1 MLLEKTNATETASVD
16 KPVEDVKL
24 SDILAAWN
32 EATCRLQRTHE
43 SLQEEVGR
51 LTRELEIK
59 NRQLARKNRLADLG
73 QMASHIAHEVRNGMM
88 PTTLYL
94 SLLRR
99 RLDADPGSLDV
110 LNKIESS
117 FTALEATVSDLLHF
131 TADRDPNIRDES
143 LTTMAR
149 EILQGLT
156 PQLEAQGIT
165 VELDVPETL
174 VFPIDRQMLSRAV
187 LNLLLNAID
196 AMPEGGSIVITS
208 VETEKGLEL
217 EIADSGPGLDEEA
230 QQRVF
235 EPFFTT
241 KSDGTGLGLAIVYR
255 VAEAHGGDVVAANC
269 AEGGAAFTI
278 RIPRRSVRAAA

>member
-1 MLLEKTNATETASVD
+1 MLLEKTIANETASVEKSVD
-16 KPVEDVKL
+16 DVQL

-32 EATCRLQRTHE
+32 EATHRLQRTHE

-51 LTRELEIK
+51 LTRELETK

-73 QMASHIAHEVRNGMM
+73 QMASHIAHEVRNGLM

-99 RLDADPGSLDV
+99 RLDADSGSLDV
-110 LNKIESS
+110 MNKIESS

-131 TADRDPNIRDES
+131 TADREPNIRSET
-143 LTTMAR
+143 LTTITQ
-149 EILQGLT
+149 EILQGLA

-165 VELDVPETL
+165 VEVDVPATFL
-174 VFPIDRQMLSRAV
+174 FPLDRQMLSRAI

-196 AMPEGGSIVITS
+196 AMPEGGNIIITS
-208 VETEKGLEL
+208 VETERGLEL
-217 EIADSGPGLDEEA
+217 EIADNGPGLDEEA
-230 QQRVF
+230 QQRLF

-278 RIPRRSVRAAA
+278 RIPRRSERAAA